1 MRRGW
6 WLAFVSAVAAAVVVG
21 VFTAGSAAA
30 ATSVTC
36 TDSASDQALLDGAIA
51 GGGTVLVHG
60 TCLGNWTIANGV
72 TLTGVGGATLV
83 GAGGG
88 SVLTVVFSGASVTIN
103 TLTITGGNGAFG
115 AGVQVLGSTVF
126 INNSK
131 IVGNNADV
139 GGGGVGEF
147 FGSFVSLTGT
157 SVSGNSAVFF
167 GGGIYTAE
175 SFTTITNSS
184 IASNTVSTSASF
196 GVGGGIALFGGSVSL
211 TGSRVVANAAT
222 PNGEGGGIGDF
233 DGGELGEAP
242 VLKQAVAMPA
252 KTLKGPIPIRPNLPS
267 GQVGH
272 ATAQPNQVVVL
283 PPIGLTLTNTTVDH
297 NQASLSGGGILNFAL
312 SFDSPVTITNSA
324 ITNNTANVEGFGG
337 GIANAAF
344 SELLAQL
351 TITGSQIRGNLARN
365 GVGGGIYNQGVFGTA
380 LVSLA
385 STSISQ
391 ATGTLNPNQAQFG
404 GGIYNVQFSDGAGDD
419 GVADVS
425 LQAGGSIVRNQAAVT
440 GGGVFNDCGATFSQV
455 PGANVMLNRPNNIVN
470 SPLPFDVFGEDCVLD

>member
-1 MRRGW
+1 M
-6 WLAFVSAVAAAVVVG
+6 
-21 VFTAGSAAA
+21 
-30 ATSVTC
+30 
-36 TDSASDQALLDGAIA
+36 
-51 GGGTVLVHG
+51 
-60 TCLGNWTIANGV
+60 
-72 TLTGVGGATLV
+72 
-83 GAGGG
+83 
-88 SVLTVVFSGASVTIN
+88 TIN
-103 TLTITGGNGAFG
+103 TLTITGGNGGFG

-126 INNSK
+126 INNSR
-131 IVGNNADV
+131 IVGNNAGI
-139 GGGGVGEF
+139 GGGGLGEF
-147 FGSFVSLTGT
+147 FGSFASLTGT
-157 SVSGNSAVFF
+157 SVSGNSAVVF
-167 GGGIYTAE
+167 GGGIYTSE

-233 DGGELGEAP
+233 DGGQLGEAA
-242 VLKQAVAMPA
+242 VLKPAVAMPA

-267 GQVGH
+267 GQVAH

-312 SFDSPVTITNSA
+312 TFDSPVAITNSA

-344 SELLAQL
+344 IGLLAQL

-385 STSISQ
+385 
-391 ATGTLNPNQAQFG
+391 
-404 GGIYNVQFSDGAGDD
+404 
-419 GVADVS
+419 
-425 LQAGGSIVRNQAAVT
+425 
-440 GGGVFNDCGATFSQV
+440 ATFISAGHGHPQ
-455 PGANVMLNRPNNIVN
+455 PESGAVRRRHLQHAVQRRC
-470 SPLPFDVFGEDCVLD
+470 G

>member
-6 WLAFVSAVAAAVVVG
+6 WLAFVSAVATAVVVG
-21 VFTAGSAAA
+21 VFTAGSVSA
-30 ATSVTC
+30 ATSVFC
-36 TDSASDQALLDGAIA
+36 TDSSSDQAMLDGAIA

-60 TCLGNWTIANGV
+60 TCLGNWTIATGV
-72 TLTGVGGATLV
+72 TLTGVGGATLM

-88 SVLTVVFSGASVTIN
+88 SVLTVIFSSASVTIN
-103 TLTITGGNGAFG
+103 TLTITGGNGSFG

-131 IVGNNADV
+131 IVGNNTGI
-139 GGGGVGEF
+139 GGGGLAEF

-157 SVSGNSAVFF
+157 SVSGNSAVTF
-167 GGGIYTAE
+167 GGGIYTSE

-233 DGGELGEAP
+233 DGGQLGEAT
-242 VLKQAVAMPA
+242 LKPAVAMPA

-267 GQVGH
+267 GQLAH
-272 ATAQPNQVVVL
+272 ATAQPNQAVVL

-312 SFDSPVTITNSA
+312 AFDSPVTITNSA
-324 ITNNTANVEGFGG
+324 ITNNTASVQGFGG

-344 SELLAQL
+344 IGLLAQL

-385 STSISQ
+385 GTSLSQ
-391 ATGTLNPNQAQFG
+391 ASGTLNPNQAQFG
-404 GGIYNVQFSDGAGDD
+404 GGIYNTQFSDGAGDD

-425 LQAGGSIVRNQAAVT
+425 LQGGGSIVRNKAATT
-440 GGGVFNDCGATFSQV
+440 GGGVFNDCGATFSQA
-455 PGANVMLNRPNNIVN
+455 PGSTVLLNTPNNIVN
-470 SPLPFDVFGEDCVLD
+470 SPLSVDVFGEDCVSD